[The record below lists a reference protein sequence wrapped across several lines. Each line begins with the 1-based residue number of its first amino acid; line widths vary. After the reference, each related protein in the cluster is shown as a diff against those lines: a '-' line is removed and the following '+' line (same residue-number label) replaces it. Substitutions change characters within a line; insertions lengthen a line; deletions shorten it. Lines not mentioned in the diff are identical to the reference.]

1 MKNLAK
7 AVLAVMDEVK
17 GVEKNMTVGAGNAS
31 YKGVSDKDVKTAIGR
46 SMQKNGLSLLPIGV
60 EDKVKIDRWEEVS
73 QYGAKQK
80 QNINVSVKTKYLL
93 LHESGESQEVMGY
106 GHGIDPQDKAAGKAT
121 TYALKNL
128 LLYMFLV
135 PTGTIDDTDTTHSD
149 NIPTPPPATVAPVRP
164 AQSLSE
170 IAAKPASDV
179 APLAAIASA
188 KTLPELAAVWKSLT
202 QAEQKLASVTAA
214 KDAKKVEL
222 TPAP

>member
-1 MKNLAK
+1 MKQLAK
-7 AVLAVMDEVK
+7 AVLNVMDEVK
-17 GVEKNMTVGAGNAS
+17 GVEKNMIVGAGQNT

-46 SMQKNGLSLLPIGV
+46 SMQKHGLTLLPIGV
-60 EDKVKIDRWEEVS
+60 EDTVQIDRWEESS
-73 QYGAKQK
+73 QYGTKQK
-80 QNINVSVKTKYLL
+80 QNINVSVKTRYLL

-164 AQSLSE
+164 A
-170 IAAKPASDV
+170 SDV
-179 APLAAIASA
+179 APLAAIKSA

-202 QAEQKLASVTAA
+202 QAEQKLPTVFAA
-214 KDAKKVEL
+214 KDARKNEL
-222 TPAP
+222 TPKTEA

>member
-17 GVEKNMTVGAGNAS
+17 GVDKSMTVGSGNSS

-46 SMQKNGLSLLPIGV
+46 SMQKHGLALLPIGI
-60 EDKVKIDRWEEVS
+60 EDSVQVDRWEETN
-73 QYGAKQK
+73 QYGTKQK
-80 QNINVSVKTKYLL
+80 QNVNVSVKTKYLL

-128 LLYMFLV
+128 MLYLFLV

-149 NIPTPPPATVAPVRP
+149 NIPTPPPTVPQPPKVKADMNPQHP
-164 AQSLSE
+164 KWE
-170 IAAKPASDV
+170 GAKK
-179 APLAAIASA
+179 AIAEGSTTVEDIR
-188 KTLPELAAVWKSLT
+188 KVFTLSDTNAELICK
-202 QAEQKLASVTAA
+202 
-214 KDAKKVEL
+214 
-222 TPAP
+222 P

>member
-7 AVLAVMDEVK
+7 AVLAVMEDVK
-17 GVEKNMTVGAGNAS
+17 GVDKSMTVGTGNAS

-46 SMQKNGLSLLPIGV
+46 SMQKHGLTLLPIGV
-60 EDKVKIDRWEEVS
+60 EDSVQVDRWEETS
-73 QYGAKQK
+73 QYGVKQK

-135 PTGTIDDTDTTHSD
+135 PTGTIDDTDNTHSD
-149 NIPTPPPATVAPVRP
+149 SIPTPPSQTP
-164 AQSLSE
+164 AQPRVTDHN
-170 IAAKPASDV
+170 A
-179 APLAAIASA
+179 LALLNTCITLDELGRAW
-188 KTLPELAAVWKSLT
+188 KTLNAHEQRIPSVIALKESLKAKFT
-202 QAEQKLASVTAA
+202 Q
-214 KDAKKVEL
+214 
-222 TPAP
+222 P

>member
-1 MKNLAK
+1 MKQLAK

-17 GVEKNMTVGAGNAS
+17 GVEKNMTVGAGQNT

-46 SMQKNGLSLLPIGV
+46 SMQKHGLTLLPIGV
-60 EDKVKIDRWEEVS
+60 EDTVQIDRWEESS
-73 QYGAKQK
+73 QYGTKQK
-80 QNINVSVKTKYLL
+80 QNINVSVKTRYLL

-164 AQSLSE
+164 A
-170 IAAKPASDV
+170 SDV
-179 APLAAIASA
+179 APLAAIRSA

-202 QAEQKLASVTAA
+202 IAEQKLPTVTAA
-214 KDAKKVEL
+214 KDARKNEL
-222 TPAP
+222 TPQP